1 MATHAAP
8 RKTRSHPR
16 LLGGIVVAGVVAAS
30 AITLAGL
37 PATAASV
44 PLGSYAA
51 SLPLSPYP
59 TVSSSTDPS
68 QIGFPVTFTNNSA
81 GGVGYLLDHVQVTL
95 PAGFIAQAGSAS
107 VSASGWTASISGSTI
122 SADAPSTTAGLAPGS
137 SLVLEF
143 NATAPSV
150 PAPTTFTFAT
160 AGSGLLGE
168 TGVIGDFSNTGSDPT
183 VSVAQYANVVSC
195 SPSQQCDTGV
205 VGNAGNTQIRIV
217 TNTGQLEDFLG
228 VSVDNPTDA
237 GCLAITSPNGRSQQ
251 VTFADVD
258 TSRTLTS
265 TLRIDKSVVDSV
277 PNNGAGAYGV
287 CYNTQD
293 PTKVFVDRGGKTTS
307 VGFLPKCGSVGLL
320 PRQPC
325 LVSQSKNGEGDV
337 LLTYTS
343 PGGDP
348 TSIGS
353 LSLPVG

>member
-16 LLGGIVVAGVVAAS
+16 LLGGIAVAGVVAAS

-95 PAGFIAQAGSAS
+95 PAGFTAQAGSAS

-150 PAPTTFTFAT
+150 PASTTFTFAT

-195 SPSQQCDTGV
+195 SPSQHCDTGV
-205 VGNAGNTQIRIV
+205 VGSASDTTARIV
-217 TNTGQLEDFLG
+217 TTTGAIQDFLG
-228 VSVDNPTDA
+228 ISVDKPTDA
-237 GCLAITSPNGRSQQ
+237 GCLAISQPNARSEQ

-258 TSRTLTS
+258 TSRTLTA
-265 TLRIDKSVVDSV
+265 TLTVDKSVVNLV
-277 PNNGAGAYGV
+277 PDNGVGNYGV
-287 CYNTQD
+287 CYNTGD
-293 PTKVFVDRGGKTTS
+293 PTKVFVDHAGRTTS
-307 VGFLPKCGSVGLL
+307 VGWLPDCGTTGLIA
-320 PRQPC
+320 RQPC
-325 LVSQSKNGEGDV
+325 VSSRNKTNAGDIV
-337 LLTYTS
+337 IVYTA

-348 TSIGS
+348 YSIGGYYI
-353 LSLPVG
+353 PGT